1 MPAAAVTEP
10 PNGDNPHW
18 RYVRLPPNS
27 GFGNKPAHD
36 LPPQTCWAHG
46 AGPGRE
52 IRGRAPHGAT
62 PSRNPR
68 ELV

>member
-10 PNGDNPHW
+10 PNGDNP
-18 RYVRLPPNS
+18 RAGMSVCRPIL
-27 GFGNKPAHD
+27 GAGNKPAHD